1 MMPYIAAM
9 KQTIVIIGWGSL
21 LWDLDDLAPHV
32 SGQWAHNEGPVLPLE
47 FVRVSPKRLQA
58 LSVVIDPGYG
68 VPCQTSYTVSHKTAP
83 LEAVHDLAKRERADP
98 LNIGYVDLPSGE
110 SRSKHDRI
118 TEGVSAWLKAKGYRS
133 AVWTDLSGN
142 FEETTGRPYSLDRAV
157 SYLSTLT
164 GPSRVEA
171 KRYID
176 SAPAAVDTP
185 LRRALEEH
193 AWWREIQY

>member
-1 MMPYIAAM
+1 MTE
-9 KQTIVIIGWGSL
+9 TIVIIGWGSL
-21 LWDLDDLAPHV
+21 LWDLDDLTPHV
-32 SGQWAHNEGPVLPLE
+32 SGEWAHNLGPVMPLE

-68 VPCQTSYTVSHKTAP
+68 VPCKTSYTVSHKEAP
-83 LEAVHDLAKRERADP
+83 LDAVHDLAKRERADP
-98 LNIGYVDLPSGE
+98 LNIGYVDLTSGE
-110 SRSKHDRI
+110 TRSKHGEI
-118 TEGVSAWLKAKGYRS
+118 TEAVTDWLQAKGYRS
-133 AVWTDLSGN
+133 AVWTDLTGN
-142 FEETTGRPYSLDRAV
+142 FEEATGIPYTLDQAV
-157 SYLSTLT
+157 SYLNALT
-164 GPSRVEA
+164 GPSRIEA